1 MKDSREL
8 MNLCQNGWLPD
19 NTEEYIPDLVHD
31 FIWDNW
37 EILKK
42 ILNED

>member
-1 MKDSREL
+1 MRNSHKL
-8 MNLCQNGWLPD
+8 MCLCQNELP
-19 NTEEYIPDLVHD
+19 NTTEEYIPDLVHD

-37 EILKK
+37 EALKE